1 MRILLHTCCGPC
13 ATYVAQHLRDEGH
26 AVTGFFYNPNIHPYE
41 EYLRRLEAARTWA
54 ESVGVPLL
62 LDDSYDAPA
71 WIKEVASSLP
81 DRCRACY
88 HLRMVKTAERAKAAG
103 YDAFSTTLLIS
114 PYQKH
119 AELVA
124 VAEAVALHVGIP
136 FYYRDFRPHFNATF
150 APARALGLYR
160 QHNCGCLLSAYER
173 QTRPKR
179 QK

>member
-1 MRILLHTCCGPC
+1 VTKHLLDERHE
-13 ATYVAQHLRDEGH
+13 VAGY
-26 AVTGFFYNPNIHPYE
+26 FYNPNIHPYE
-41 EYLRRLEAARTWA
+41 EYLRRLAAARTWA
-54 ESVGVPLL
+54 ESAGVLL
-62 LDDSYDAPA
+62 LSDESYAADESYAPPT
-71 WIKEVASSLP
+71 WIKEAASSLS

-88 HLRMVKTAERAKAAG
+88 HLRLEKTAARAKAAG

-119 AELVA
+119 DELVT

-160 QHNCGCLLSAYER
+160 QNYCGCLLSAYER
-173 QTRPKR
+173 RTRPQR